1 MKKVNNLKIA
11 VIGCGYWGTVIVLT
25 LFKLGIKNITVFDND
40 KENLK
45 TIKKRFSKIVIKE
58 CLKDIIN
65 DSDISGVVI
74 CTPASTHFQ
83 IAKKFIKKRINLFI
97 EKPVCLKPSEVLKLQ
112 KLSTKE
118 KIFIMSGYVYNYNV
132 YINYIKKIIKKKE
145 LGKIRYISIE
155 RSNLGPIRND
165 ASSIWDLGSHDI
177 SSSLYILES
186 LPNKIEANGYDFL
199 KKNIYDISFLRLIF
213 PKNILVNIQSNW
225 INPEKVRKLII
236 VGSKKMLLFD
246 ELNKK
251 SPIKIYNKYAEYPKL
266 KTFKNDFFSTK
277 ANIYK
282 GKTISPT
289 IKYRPSMELELEH
302 FCQCLI
308 KNKKPNTDINY
319 ALKISKIIQSI
330 KYLK

>member
-132 YINYIKKIIKKKE
+132 YINYIKKIIKKK
-145 LGKIRYISIE
+145 
-155 RSNLGPIRND
+155 N
-165 ASSIWDLGSHDI
+165 
-177 SSSLYILES
+177 
-186 LPNKIEANGYDFL
+186 
-199 KKNIYDISFLRLIF
+199 
-213 PKNILVNIQSNW
+213 
-225 INPEKVRKLII
+225 
-236 VGSKKMLLFD
+236 
-246 ELNKK
+246 
-251 SPIKIYNKYAEYPKL
+251 
-266 KTFKNDFFSTK
+266 
-277 ANIYK
+277 
-282 GKTISPT
+282 
-289 IKYRPSMELELEH
+289 
-302 FCQCLI
+302 
-308 KNKKPNTDINY
+308 
-319 ALKISKIIQSI
+319 
-330 KYLK
+330 